1 VKLLS
6 DLEWLEGF
14 YDRNA
19 GALLKP
25 ELNEDIKDLEDIL
38 DCLNGMK

>member
-1 VKLLS
+1 MLS
-6 DLEWLEGF
+6 SLDWIAEF

>member
-1 VKLLS
+1 MLYNLRWLS
-6 DLEWLEGF
+6 GF

-19 GALLKP
+19 GALLNH
-25 ELNEDIKDLEDIL
+25 ELNEDIKDLEEIL